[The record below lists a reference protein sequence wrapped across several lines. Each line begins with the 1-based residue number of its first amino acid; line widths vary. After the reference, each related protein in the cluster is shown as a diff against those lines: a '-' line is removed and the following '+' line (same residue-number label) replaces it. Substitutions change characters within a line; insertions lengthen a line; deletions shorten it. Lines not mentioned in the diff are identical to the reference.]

1 MSLHFND
8 YLEKPEKNAYLVLK
22 YKCYA
27 QVLGLEEFKNFIFLI
42 TYYLLNNS

>member
-1 MSLHFND
+1 MILHFND

-27 QVLGLEEFKNFIFLI
+27 QVLKPGVRAILESYFCNNFLFL
-42 TYYLLNNS
+42 